1 MTRVSSLYA
10 LQQIDSQ
17 IDSSERALADVRARQ
32 IEDETQAV
40 RRARI
45 AELEPQLREAAAE
58 QRDAEIE
65 VEDLRAKMAP
75 VEQNLYSGRITNA
88 KELQDLQDEVDQF
101 RRQLQAREE
110 RVLLAM
116 ARSEELQ
123 GELDALRR
131 ELEEAETA
139 WSAEQGDLEAEA
151 GRLEREIAEL
161 REQSAKARSPIDA
174 EALRRYDQL
183 RRSRQGRAVARVQ
196 GGTCLGCR
204 IALPS
209 TLFQRAR
216 SGMVLVSCSNCE
228 RILYVG

>member
-10 LQQIDSQ
+10 LQEIDSQ
-17 IDSSERALADVRARQ
+17 IDSCERALADVRSRQ
-32 IEDETQAV
+32 GEDETQAE

-45 AELEPQLREAAAE
+45 VELEPQLREVTSE
-58 QRDAEIE
+58 QREAETE
-65 VEDLRAKMAP
+65 VEDLRAKMEP
-75 VEQNLYSGRITNA
+75 VEQKLYSGRITSA
-88 KELQDLQDEVDQF
+88 KELQDLQEEVEQF

-123 GELDALRR
+123 GELDGLRR
-131 ELEEAETA
+131 EVAEAEAA
-139 WSAEQGDLEAEA
+139 WSAEQGELQAEAE
-151 GRLEREIAEL
+151 RLEQEL
-161 REQSAKARSPIDA
+161 TQLRAQSATARGPIDA

>member
-10 LQQIDSQ
+10 LQEIDSQ
-17 IDSSERALADVRARQ
+17 IDTSERALADVHARQ
-32 IEDETQAV
+32 GEDETQAA
-40 RRARI
+40 RRSRI
-45 AELEPQLREAAAE
+45 AEVEPELRDAGAE
-58 QRDAEIE
+58 QRDAETE

-75 VEQNLYSGRITNA
+75 VEQKLYSGRITSA
-88 KELQDLQDEVDQF
+88 KELQDLQEEVEQF
-101 RRQLQAREE
+101 RRQLQVREE
-110 RVLLAM
+110 RVLVAM
-116 ARSEELQ
+116 ARNEELQ
-123 GELDALRR
+123 GELDTLRR
-131 ELEEAETA
+131 DVVEAEAA
-139 WSAEQGDLEAEA
+139 WSAEQGALQAEAE
-151 GRLEREIAEL
+151 RLEQEL
-161 REQSAKARSPIDA
+161 EKLRQQAVKARGPIDG

>member
-116 ARSEELQ
+116 ERSEELQ

>member
-10 LQQIDSQ
+10 LQEIDSQ
-17 IDSSERALADVRARQ
+17 IDSCERALADVRARQ
-32 IEDETQAV
+32 GEDETQAG

-58 QRDAEIE
+58 QRDAETE
-65 VEDLRAKMAP
+65 VEDLRAKLAP
-75 VEQNLYSGRITNA
+75 VEQKLYSGGITSS
-88 KELQDLQDEVDQF
+88 KELQDLQGEVEQF
-101 RRQLQAREE
+101 RRQLQTREE

-123 GELDALRR
+123 GELDRLRR
-131 ELEEAETA
+131 ELA
-139 WSAEQGDLEAEA
+139 EAEA
-151 GRLEREIAEL
+151 AWSSEQGTLQAEAERLEQELAQL
-161 REQSAKARSPIDA
+161 REQSARARGPIDA

>member
-10 LQQIDSQ
+10 LQEIDTQIDSC
-17 IDSSERALADVRARQ
+17 ERALADVRARQ
-32 IEDETQAV
+32 GEDETQAA

-45 AELEPQLREAAAE
+45 AELEPQLSEAAAE
-58 QRDAEIE
+58 QREAETD
-65 VEDLRAKMAP
+65 VEDLRAKLEP
-75 VEQNLYSGRITNA
+75 VEQKLYSGRITSA
-88 KELQDLQDEVDQF
+88 KELQDLQGEVDQF

-116 ARSEELQ
+116 TRSEELQ
-123 GELDALRR
+123 GELDGLRR
-131 ELEEAETA
+131 ELTEAEAA
-139 WSAEQGDLEAEA
+139 WSAEQGELQAEAE
-151 GRLEREIAEL
+151 RLEQELAQL
-161 REQSAKARSPIDA
+161 REQSARARGPIDA